1 MLGLPNMVSV
11 GNVTVNQTPGVGVR
25 RTQWGDW
32 PSNRITETGVL
43 LGRALV
49 HIAKLSRDSVFQS
62 MTQTIMAAWD
72 RGAMRQ
78 VTGCV
83 TEKLGRMGFLAG
95 PWGMLLGS
103 HP

>member
-1 MLGLPNMVSV
+1 M
-11 GNVTVNQTPGVGVR
+11 GVG

-32 PSNRITETGVL
+32 PPKGITETRVL
-43 LGRALV
+43 LGRALA
-49 HIAKLSRDSVFQS
+49 HIAKLNRDSVFQS
-62 MTQTIMAAWD
+62 MIQTIMAAWD

-83 TEKLGRMGFLAG
+83 TEKLGRVGFLEG
-95 PWGMLLGS
+95 PWGLLLGS